1 MNLRMENIVNV
12 KADTPD
18 KSVIGIKLKSLA
30 VRRNTQPSLKMPAP
44 RYKEDSQ
51 LNVSLMSETW

>member
-1 MNLRMENIVNV
+1 MENIVLQ

-18 KSVIGIKLKSLA
+18 KCCYRDKAEKLSC
-30 VRRNTQPSLKMPAP
+30 RRNMQPSLKRLAP

-51 LNVSLMSETW
+51 LNISLMSETW

>member
-1 MNLRMENIVNV
+1 MENIVNV